1 MPERSFFLSDLHIG
15 DGSAT
20 CLYQSRYHEADL
32 RVILRYLYGR
42 RRDIRDLVLLGDI
55 FDPLA
60 VPPGRRPFTV
70 AEAIAANPGVF
81 EERKDGGDFITL
93 FGSMRGNVVF
103 INGNHD
109 QFVSVDAINAVL
121 EGRCGRR
128 LAGDADPVANAVFR
142 SGNILAEH
150 GHAHSLLFRPAS
162 HRTMGDPP
170 FGSYVS
176 RLLAEICERKLAETG
191 KSCASE
197 LEGAGEPV
205 LSFASTVFAAKELM
219 ELALNKEELA
229 EALLDQFL
237 FFAGMERKRTS
248 FALEDGSIRSA
259 SSIPGD
265 HLDLWRRAGEDL
277 AYLVADA
284 TNSLQRAA
292 EEHIAAEAPIVIMGH
307 THGPLLVADHYPR
320 EGVYANTG
328 FGCPDLAERASG
340 KKQPTFVEVEHRRDR
355 EVVLL
360 KGVGADGSVVTL
372 NRLEYAGRRR

>member
-15 DGSAT
+15 DGSSP

-32 RVILRYLYGR
+32 RTILRYLYGR

-60 VPPGRRPFTV
+60 VPPDRRPFTV
-70 AEAIAANPGVF
+70 AEAITANPGLF
-81 EERKDGGDFITL
+81 EEGNGGDFISL
-93 FGSMRGNVVF
+93 FGSMRGTVTYV
-103 INGNHD
+103 NGNHD

-128 LAGDADPVANAVFR
+128 VAGNADPVANAVFR

-150 GHAHSLLFRPAS
+150 GHFHSLLFRPAS
-162 HRTMGDPP
+162 HRSADDPP

-176 RLLAEICERKLAETG
+176 RILAEICARKLAESG
-191 KSCASE
+191 AACAPE

-205 LSFASTVFAAKELM
+205 LSFASAAFAAKELM
-219 ELALNKEELA
+219 ELALGKEELA

-237 FFAGMERKRTS
+237 FFAGTDRSRTS
-248 FALEDGSIRSA
+248 FTLEDGSERAA
-259 SSIPGD
+259 SSIPAA
-265 HLDLWRRAGEDL
+265 HRDLWRRAGEDL

-292 EEHIAAEAPIVIMGH
+292 EERIATEAPIVIMGH

-328 FGCPDLAERASG
+328 FGCPDCAERASG
-340 KKQPTFVEVEHRRDR
+340 KKMPTFVEVEHHRNR

-360 KGVGADGSVVTL
+360 KGVDPGGSVSTL
-372 NRLEYAGRRR
+372 NRLEYAVRRR